1 MRFDELNEDNYI
13 IFAIKN
19 YENPQAITQ
28 DDFFED
34 MKRFKWIKRL
44 LNKYKNTGELNVH
57 LIVNHFMVLYNVF
70 GESTTP
76 LLFYKIN
83 KELWGV
89 LKTFVLYL
97 GRIPEYP
104 KTTIHDIPVDIECL
118 KILNSI

>member
-70 GESTTP
+70 GEATTP

-97 GRIPEYP
+97 GRLPEYP

>member
-57 LIVNHFMVLYNVF
+57 LVVNHFMILYNVF
-70 GESTTP
+70 GEATTP

-83 KELWGV
+83 KELWGI

-97 GRIPEYP
+97 GRLPEYP
-104 KTTIHDIPVDIECL
+104 KTSIHDIPINIECL
-118 KILNSI
+118 KILNSL

>member
-70 GESTTP
+70 GEATTP

>member
-1 MRFDELNEDNYI
+1 MRFNELNEENYI
-13 IFAIKN
+13 IFAIKH

-28 DDFFED
+28 EDFFED

-44 LNKYKNTGELNVH
+44 LNKYKNTGDLNTH
-57 LIVNHFMVLYNVF
+57 LIINHFMSLYNVF
-70 GESTTP
+70 GEATTP

-97 GRIPEYP
+97 GRLPEYP